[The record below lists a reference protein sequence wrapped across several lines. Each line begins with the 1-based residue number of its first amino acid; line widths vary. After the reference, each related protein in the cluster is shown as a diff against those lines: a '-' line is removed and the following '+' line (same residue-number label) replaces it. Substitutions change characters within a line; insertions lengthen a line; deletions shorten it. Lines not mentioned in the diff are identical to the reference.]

1 MDTAGL
7 INSSL
12 DGIPILPRE
21 PPLLFASGASSLCGS
36 LIGSEELQSEKSSCS
51 FRQTSNNLFL
61 LFSIYVCMYTLFYT
75 THKRRRCIY
84 LLSCFSSSFSI
95 SLSVYVNS
103 RKHFAPRCGDYITAR
118 ATVKIHQRWLYIS
131 LSVLHVARFA
141 TLGISR
147 TITDG
152 TADRE
157 STSQRTRR
165 VDVWYGL
172 PRGNTVHEERL
183 LHATAVNTTMTH
195 DDATGRMVRVCRLS
209 VAECRDRDDRC
220 ASKGVFTR
228 ARRWLDNLWTPN

>member
-21 PPLLFASGASSLCGS
+21 PLLLFASGASSLCGS
-36 LIGSEELQSEKSSCS
+36 LIGSEELQNEKSSCS

-131 LSVLHVARFA
+131 LC
-141 TLGISR
+141 TSR
-147 TITDG
+147 
-152 TADRE
+152 
-157 STSQRTRR
+157 STFRDTRYIAHNYR
-165 VDVWYGL
+165 RHCWSRID
-172 PRGNTVHEERL
+172 
-183 LHATAVNTTMTH
+183 
-195 DDATGRMVRVCRLS
+195 
-209 VAECRDRDDRC
+209 VAEDTSCRRLIR
-220 ASKGVFTR
+220 FT
-228 ARRWLDNLWTPN
+228 AR